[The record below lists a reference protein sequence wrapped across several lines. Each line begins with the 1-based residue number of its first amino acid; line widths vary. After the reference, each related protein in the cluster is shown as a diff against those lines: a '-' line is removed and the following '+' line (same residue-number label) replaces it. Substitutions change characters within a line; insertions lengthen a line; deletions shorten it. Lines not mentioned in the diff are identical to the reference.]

1 MAHFIPLD
9 ATVYINRA
17 SFHKDDWGIPLEV
30 VSRQE
35 YKARV
40 DFNGNSRL
48 VRGPEGESIT
58 FACQVFIKGAVLV
71 GYNDT
76 VEYYS
81 PTSGWVVDNPKQIV
95 PMNGLDGKTL
105 YTRLTV

>member
-9 ATVYINRA
+9 AKVYINRA
-17 SFHKDDWGIPLEV
+17 SFTKDDWGIPIENI
-30 VSRQE
+30 SREE

-40 DFNGNSRL
+40 DFNGNSRI
-48 VRGPEGESIT
+48 VKTPEGNSVS
-58 FACQVFIKGAVLV
+58 FACQIFIKGAVHV

-76 VEYYS
+76 IEYHS